1 MSTFPPEI
9 IEAILFRLPAK
20 SLGRFKSVSKPWY
33 FLISNPQ
40 FIKTHMLQNK
50 TSKMILISDSKTLY
64 SLDINE
70 LHTYPNNNNGDE
82 DITTT
87 ATEITFP
94 LVQYSIKWE
103 KILGSCNGLVLAK
116 DEDDAIFL
124 INPTTQEVRKV
135 PSSPF
140 ALPFDES
147 FIMHGFGYNPCTQ
160 DYHVITISFWDETEN
175 EHHPDDTYMYV
186 NIYSLRENSWMELS
200 DSPYDHAFGN
210 LTSGILVNENLHWL
224 TSRRP
229 CYTTVIAAFSLVNK
243 EFNEIEYPHSI
254 NNGNGVFNE
263 LIVVGGK
270 LCIFGA
276 RLGNHLWVME
286 EYGVKESWIKICLHG
301 IEIDPVKPICS
312 VDGSDRDVVLGDED
326 GIVVYNMDDTRC
338 RNLRIVGGPNGF
350 AIGGTYVESLESPK
364 CTP

>member
-9 IEAILFRLPAK
+9 MEAILFHLPAK

-70 LHTYPNNNNGDE
+70 LHIYPNNNNDE

-87 ATEITFP
+87 STEITFP

-116 DEDDAIFL
+116 DEDGAIFL

-147 FIMHGFGYNPCTQ
+147 FVMHGFGYNPCTQ
-160 DYHVITISFWDETEN
+160 DYHVITISYWDETEN
-175 EHHPDDTYMYV
+175 EHHPDYTYMYV
-186 NIYSLRENSWMELS
+186 NIYSLCENSWMELS

-210 LTSGILVNENLHWL
+210 LTSGVLVNGKLHWL

-263 LIVVGGK
+263 LVIVGGK
-270 LCIFGA
+270 LGLFGA

-301 IEIDPVKPICS
+301 VEIDPVKPICS
-312 VDGSDRDVVLGDED
+312 VDGSNRDVVLGDED

-350 AIGGTYVESLESPK
+350 AIGGTCVESLESPMH
-364 CTP
+364 